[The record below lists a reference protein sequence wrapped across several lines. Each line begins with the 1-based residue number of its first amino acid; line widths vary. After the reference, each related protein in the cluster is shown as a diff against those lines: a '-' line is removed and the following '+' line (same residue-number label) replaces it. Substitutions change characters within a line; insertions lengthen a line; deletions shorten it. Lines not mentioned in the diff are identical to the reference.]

1 MRTGD
6 LIEALAADAKTRR
19 TPPAAVMLP
28 ALAAAIVVAGAAL
41 LSTIGIRAD
50 VAAALATTRFPY
62 KLVVVLG
69 LAIPSILLLL
79 RLARPGAP
87 ARGPALALVAFPA
100 LAAAGIVAELF
111 AVPSQAWVP
120 RLIGNNAAICMTV
133 IPLLAVAPLAALLLA
148 LRQGAPTRPALTG
161 AVAGLAAGAVAAFLY
176 GWHCS
181 DDSPLFV
188 ATWYPLAICLP
199 TAVGAAAGSRLLR
212 W

>member
-28 ALAAAIVVAGAAL
+28 ALAAGAVVAGAAL
-41 LSTIGIRAD
+41 LATIGIRAD

-62 KLVVVLG
+62 KFVVVLG
-69 LAIPSILLLL
+69 LAIPSIVLLL
-79 RLARPGAP
+79 RLARPAAP
-87 ARGPALALVAFPA
+87 ARGPALALLAFPA

-111 AVPSQAWVP
+111 AVPSQAWAP

-133 IPLLAVAPLAALLLA
+133 IPLLAVAPLTALLLG

-176 GWHCS
+176 GWHC
-181 DDSPLFV
+181 
-188 ATWYPLAICLP
+188 YPLAICLP